1 MIFDSRSIDKITD
14 DDKEKKQ
21 LMNGAILDFVKK
33 LLKYNMNSSSIIDNL
48 INIKNTNLYY
58 FLKRIE
64 YEGVLLWVY

>member
-1 MIFDSRSIDKITD
+1 M
-14 DDKEKKQ
+14 
-21 LMNGAILDFVKK
+21 
-33 LLKYNMNSSSIIDNL
+33 SIIDDL